1 MTKKAPSIVFAGG
14 GTAGHINPMLAIA
27 RAVRDLEPNAKILML
42 GTADKMEAELVPA
55 AGFDIEFIPRAAFLV
70 ALTVPLWLSPL
81 SSLVACRRPAASSKK
96 QMQTW
101 LLAWAAT
108 CARRRICR
116 R

>member
-55 AGFDIEFIPRAAFLV
+55 AGFDIESV
-70 ALTVPLWLSPL
+70 SYTHLTLPTNREV
-81 SSLVACRRPAASSKK
+81 
-96 QMQTW
+96 
-101 LLAWAAT
+101 
-108 CARRRICR
+108 
-116 R
+116 

>member
-55 AGFDIEFIPRAAFLV
+55 AGFDIEFIPRAAFPRSINRA
-70 ALTVPLWLSPL
+70 ALAFPAKFFGGLSKT
-81 SSLVACRRPAASSKK
+81 AASSKK

-101 LLAWAAT
+101 LLAWVAT
-108 CARRRICR
+108 CARRRTCR

>member
-1 MTKKAPSIVFAGG
+1 
-14 GTAGHINPMLAIA
+14 
-27 RAVRDLEPNAKILML
+27 ML

-55 AGFDIEFIPRAAFLV
+55 AGFDIEFIPRAAFPRSINRA
-70 ALTVPLWLSPL
+70 ALAFPL

-101 LLAWAAT
+101 LLAWVAT
-108 CARRRICR
+108 CARRRTCR